1 MNAREPA
8 MDLLH
13 TADDLQRLEPLRA
26 GAAPLVL
33 VPTMGAL
40 HAGHL
45 ALVDHAR
52 SRGPVV
58 VSIFV
63 NPTQFGPGEDFDA
76 YPRDLARDLALL
88 RDRHVAAVYAP
99 AASDLFPPG
108 ERVMIAPGPAARGLC
123 GAARPGHFRGVLT
136 VVAKLFGLFTPDVA
150 VFGQKD
156 FQQAALIRRM
166 VADLDYG
173 VQVEIAPTVREADGL
188 AMSSRNVYLSAAER
202 ERALLLP
209 AALTRASRLWDAGEG
224 DAEVLRAAMR
234 SGIRA
239 DGVVLEYAEVVD
251 PQTLER
257 LSRVYTGAVCAV
269 AARIGATRLI
279 DNVALGV
286 GAQPAGIAV
295 GGFQGAGRDDSRP
308 GLGG

>member
-1 MNAREPA
+1 VRVVQTKGEVREAVREARS
-8 MDLLH
+8 
-13 TADDLQRLEPLRA
+13 A
-26 GAAPLVL
+26 GKRIAL
-33 VPTMGAL
+33 VPTMGYLHEGHAAL
-40 HAGHL
+40 LDRARGL
-45 ALVDHAR
+45 ADWVAM
-52 SRGPVV
+52 SV
-58 VSIFV
+58 FV
-63 NPTQFGPGEDFDA
+63 NPLQFGPAEDLDR
-76 YPRDLARDLALL
+76 YPRDLDRD
-88 RDRHVAAVYAP
+88 VAIAAEHGVDLCFAPPVDELYPGGEPWVAVVP
-99 AASDLFPPG
+99 EVGTD
-108 ERVMIAPGPAARGLC
+108 VLC

-166 VADLDYG
+166 VADLDYD
-173 VQVEIAPTVREADGL
+173 VQVEVAPTVREADGL

-224 DAEVLRAAMR
+224 DAEVLRAAMH

-279 DNVALGV
+279 DNIALGV
-286 GAQPAGIAV
+286 GAEPAEVAAA
-295 GGFQGAGRDDSRP
+295 GFHGAGRDDSRP